1 MVRCITKIHRLKK
14 EKLQISIRKLA
25 PFSSRLQNRHSRV
38 GGSCSSCDQVEIIE
52 VLVLYQNSRPQK
64 APSLCLLWLHEH
76 ASLRQRLGKRAAL
89 VPAGSSAT
97 WTATGR
103 WRSPSSVL
111 LSTWWLRGRMVTS
124 CPRRCP
130 TRCCRITSKQVM
142 SLWQAVVLWPPQTL
156 DVPLKQASFFISQVE
171 LSLLLNGSP
180 VAF

>member
-1 MVRCITKIHRLKK
+1 MVRCITKIHHLKK
-14 EKLQISIRKLA
+14 EKLQVSIRKLA
-25 PFSSRLQNRHSRV
+25 PFSSRLRNRHSRV
-38 GGSCSSCDQVEIIE
+38 GGNCSTCDHVEIIE

-89 VPAGSSAT
+89 ILAGSSAT
-97 WTATGR
+97 WTATGH

-124 CPRRCP
+124 CPRRCL
-130 TRCCRITSKQVM
+130 TRYCRITSKQVM
-142 SLWQAVVLWPPQTL
+142 SLRQAVVLWLPQTL
-156 DVPLKQASFFISQVE
+156 NVPLKQASFSMSQVE